1 MDLSAAE
8 ERGNT
13 TSQMFFCSGCL
24 GNASS
29 FVDLF
34 SCFIYAYSYAH
45 AQDKN
50 KYNSPKYRLVVRFT
64 NRFVLAQIIYATIQ
78 GDVVS
83 AIFIAWGVCFAVYN
97 LFYCMKTFRCTS
109 VFVACAYNTLS
120 LPC

>member
-1 MDLSAAE
+1 ME
-8 ERGNT
+8 IPRT
-13 TSQMFFCSGCL
+13 KCFFCAGSL
-24 GNASS
+24 RNASS

-83 AIFIAWGVCFAVYN
+83 ANLIAWGVRLAVHN
-97 LFYCMKTFRCTS
+97 LLLHCMKTFRCTL
-109 VFVACAYNTLS
+109 VFVACAYIR
-120 LPC
+120 